1 MGSPWGALTGLATI
15 PPAQPKR
22 RGNLAPPSTEP
33 TLAVE
38 CWAELGTGGVNR
50 RDAIP
55 TQSSPELAVA
65 GPELDWDQRRMA
77 VDGAI
82 VPLRPPVV
90 KLIFVNL
97 SGKDFGSELT
107 A

>member
-33 TLAVE
+33 TLAVAALE
-38 CWAELGTGGVNR
+38 AQLGTGGVNR

-65 GPELDWDQRRMA
+65 GPELDWNQRRMA

-82 VPLRPPVV
+82 VPPDPPVV

-97 SGKDFGSELT
+97 SRREFWQ
-107 A
+107 